1 MSKKKI
7 ESDYKK
13 KIRLLTSYNRNYYD
27 ASKPLVSDKEY
38 DDLKNSIL
46 NLESKYSYLSSEKSP
61 SKIVGFKP
69 SKNFQKIT
77 HRAPMLSLANAF
89 GREDLINFEK
99 RILNFLSK
107 NEDFQLSYSAEP
119 KIDGISASLIYKNG
133 EFKIGLSRGD
143 GKEGEDIT
151 ANLATIK
158 DIPKKIKFKDFP
170 EEIDIRGEVFIQN
183 SDFENLKNKFANP
196 RNAASGSLRQ
206 KNPEDTKKIPLK
218 FIAYTFGYEK
228 GLKVKNQTDF
238 LKNLD
243 DWGFKTN
250 PLNNLVTGIDNLL
263 INYSKIERDRAKIDF
278 DIDGIV
284 YKIND
289 FELQKRLGN
298 VANSPRWAIA
308 HKFASSKAISKI
320 LNIEIQ
326 IGRTGALTPV
336 AKIKPINIGG
346 VVVSN
351 ATLHNEDEIDRK
363 DIRIGDLATI
373 ERAGDVIPHILS
385 IDKSRRDKKLLKF
398 IFPKKCP
405 SCGSKT
411 IKEFNNTTKKEDAVR
426 RCSSQGY
433 DCEKIAIEKLK
444 HFISKE
450 AFNIEGFGKKI
461 VESFWNLNLIK
472 LPQDI
477 FNLDL
482 KKIENLEGWG
492 KQSMENLKYSIN
504 QRKNISLERL
514 IYSLGIRHIGLEN
527 AKILSKYFKSFSN
540 FINFSNEIN
549 SDDMLNIDGIGET
562 QLQSVKNFFDNKVN
576 LNILKE
582 LQKIL
587 KVKNAVTNHK
597 NGLLNEKTFMVT
609 GKLNGISR
617 AEVKSLIEENSG
629 SSVST
634 VSKKLDYLIIGDNPT
649 KKKVDKAIEH
659 KITILNQSQFLKML
673 NITS

>member
-1 MSKKKI
+1 MNKKKI

-13 KIRLLTSYNRNYYD
+13 KINLLTSYNKNYYD
-27 ASKPLVSDKEY
+27 ASKPLVSDKVY

-46 NLESKYSYLSSEKSP
+46 ILENKYSFLNSEKSP
-61 SKIVGFKP
+61 SKVVGFKP
-69 SKNFQKIT
+69 SKNFQKVT

-99 RILNFLSK
+99 KILNFLSK
-107 NEDFQLSYSAEP
+107 DDDFNLSYSAEP

-133 EFKIGLSRGD
+133 EFKTGLSRGD

-151 ANLATIK
+151 VNLSTIK
-158 DIPKKIKFKDFP
+158 DIPKKIEAKDFP

-183 SDFENLKNKFANP
+183 SDFENLKEKFANP

-238 LKNLD
+238 LKKLD
-243 DWGFKTN
+243 VWGFKTN
-250 PLNNLVTGIDNLL
+250 PLNKLVTGVDNLL
-263 INYSKIERDRAKIDF
+263 INYSKIENDRAKIDF

-308 HKFASSKAISKI
+308 HKFASNKAMSKI

-346 VVVSN
+346 VIVSN

-385 IDKSRRDKKLLKF
+385 VDKTKRDKKSLKF

-411 IKEFNNTTKKEDAVR
+411 IKEFNSVTKKEDAVR
-426 RCSSQGY
+426 RCSSEGY
-433 DCEKIAIEKLK
+433 ECEKIAIEKLK
-444 HFISKE
+444 HFVSKE
-450 AFNIEGFGKKI
+450 AFNIDGFGKKI
-461 VESFWNLNLIK
+461 VENFWKLNLIK

-477 FNLDL
+477 FNLDF

-514 IYSLGIRHIGLEN
+514 IYSLGIRHIGIEN

-540 FINFSNEIN
+540 FINFSNELN
-549 SDDMLNIDGIGET
+549 SDDILNIDGIGET
-562 QLQSVKNFFDNKVN
+562 QLKSVKNFFDNKVN

-582 LQKIL
+582 LKKIL
-587 KVKNAVTNHK
+587 EVKNAVTKHK
-597 NGLLNEKTFMVT
+597 NGLLIEKTFMIT

-634 VSKKLDYLIIGDNPT
+634 VSKKLDYLIIGD
-649 KKKVDKAIEH
+649 
-659 KITILNQSQFLKML
+659 
-673 NITS
+673 

>member
-1 MSKKKI
+1 MNKKEIEKKYNKKI
-7 ESDYKK
+7 KLINNYNKHY
-13 KIRLLTSYNRNYYD
+13 YNR
-27 ASKPLVSDKEY
+27 SLPLVTDKEY
-38 DDLKNSIL
+38 DEIKDDIL
-46 NLESKYSYLSSEKSP
+46 LLEKKYKFLNSEKSP
-61 SKIVGFKP
+61 SKVVGHKP
-69 SKNFQKIT
+69 SKNFVKIE
-77 HRAPMLSLANAF
+77 HKVPMLSLANAF
-89 GREDLINFEK
+89 TKDDLINFEK
-99 RILNFLSK
+99 KILNFLSK
-107 NEDFQLSYSAEP
+107 NEDYHLSYSAEP

-133 EFKIGLSRGD
+133 QFKIGLSRGD
-143 GKEGEDIT
+143 GKAGEEIT
-151 ANLATIK
+151 ANLATIE
-158 DIPKKIKFKDFP
+158 DIPKKIEAKDFP
-170 EEIDIRGEVFIQN
+170 EEIDIRGEVYIQN
-183 SDFENLKNKFANP
+183 SDFEKLKEKFANP

-206 KNPEDTKKIPLK
+206 KNPEETQKIPLK

-228 GLKVKNQTDF
+228 GLKVKNQIDF
-238 LKNLD
+238 LKKLN
-243 DWGFKTN
+243 DWGFKIN
-250 PLNNLVTGIDNLL
+250 PLNKLITGIDNLL
-263 INYSKIERDRAKIDF
+263 INYSKIENERSKIDF

-308 HKFASSKAISKI
+308 HKFASNKAISKI

-351 ATLHNEDEIDRK
+351 ATLHNEDEIERK
-363 DIRIGDLATI
+363 DIRIGDLAII

-385 IDKSRRDKKLLKF
+385 VDKTKRDKKSLKF

-411 IKEFNNTTKKEDAVR
+411 IKEFNNITKKQDAVR
-426 RCSSQGY
+426 RCSSEGY
-433 DCEKIAIEKLK
+433 ECEKIAIEKLK
-444 HFISKE
+444 HFVSKE
-450 AFNIEGFGKKI
+450 AINIEGFGKKI
-461 VESFWNLNLIK
+461 VENFWKFNLIK

-477 FNLDL
+477 FNLDF

-549 SDDMLNIDGIGET
+549 SDDLLNIDGIGET
-562 QLQSVKNFFDNKVN
+562 QLQSIKNFFNNKVN
-576 LNILKE
+576 LNILKN
-582 LQKIL
+582 LQKTL
-587 KVKNAVTNHK
+587 EVKNVVTKDK

-634 VSKKLDYLIIGDNPT
+634 VSKKLNYLIIGYKPT
-649 KKKVDKAIEH
+649 KKKVEKAKEL

-673 NITS
+673 NISS